1 MLDEFPLDRIR
12 EAVELRNETA
22 PDMKLEA
29 SGQVILENVRQ
40 IALTGVDFISVGAMT
55 KNVEAI
61 DYSLRV
67 VDGF

>member
-1 MLDEFPLDRIR
+1 MLDEFPPDRIR

-22 PDMKLEA
+22 PDMELEA
-29 SGQVILENVRQ
+29 SGQITLENVRQ
-40 IALTGVDFISVGAMT
+40 IAATGVDFISVGAMT
-55 KNVEAI
+55 KNVDAI